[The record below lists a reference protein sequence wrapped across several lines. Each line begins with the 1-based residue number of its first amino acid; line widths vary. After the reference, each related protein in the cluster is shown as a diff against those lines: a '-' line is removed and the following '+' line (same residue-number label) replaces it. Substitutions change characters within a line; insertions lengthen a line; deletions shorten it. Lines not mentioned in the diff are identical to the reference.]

1 MRKKNEVLQMAL
13 KGSLKVTKALRN
25 FERLTAK
32 EKTTL
37 WVFKAIDWT
46 NREGF
51 MFPCIQDYPHLSE
64 QEGSVYRCS
73 DGPVYLHAGHGEQVG
88 DLLE

>member
-1 MRKKNEVLQMAL
+1 MAL
-13 KGSLKVTKALRN
+13 KGSLKVTKELRN

-32 EKTTL
+32 KKSTL
-37 WVFKAIDWT
+37 CESFV
-46 NREGF
+46 
-51 MFPCIQDYPHLSE
+51 FPCIQDYPHLSE